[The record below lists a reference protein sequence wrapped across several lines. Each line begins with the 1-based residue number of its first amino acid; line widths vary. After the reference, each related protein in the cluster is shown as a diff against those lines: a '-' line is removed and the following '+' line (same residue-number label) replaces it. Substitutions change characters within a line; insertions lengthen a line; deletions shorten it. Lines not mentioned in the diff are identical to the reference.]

1 MGDQFV
7 HLHVHSEY
15 SLLDGACRIKQL
27 IQRVKELGQDA
38 VAITDHGA
46 MYGAIDFYKEA
57 KANGVRPIIGC
68 EVYVAPR
75 TRFDKVNGLDTS
87 PYHLVLLCENQT
99 GYQNLIKMVSRSY
112 TEGFYFKPRIDRD
125 LLREHS
131 EGIIALSA
139 CLAGEIPRALSQNDY
154 QKAKEAAQ
162 FYLDVFGKDHYF
174 IELQNHGIR
183 QQQKILPDLIRLAKE
198 LDVGLVATNDCHY
211 LTKEDSMTQKKPI
224 KDKLTSRKF
233 WVSLAGLIVGI
244 IGIIGFNISEN
255 MVGLISSSIV
265 SLGSVVGYLLSEGTV
280 DANSIR
286 EIMNIINKIIDEIDK
301 MDNVATTTTT
311 VSGTTGDE
319 VAAAVYRIQAESGK
333 YQAIDKAI
341 EETLSKDE
349 AAPTPEEAAVP
360 VAVDDSNPV

>member
-1 MGDQFV
+1 MDEEKKTSGTITDIKV
-7 HLHVHSEY
+7 GADTDTNRVVATITKTSPSE
-15 SLLDGACRIKQL
+15 SRQKLLDT
-27 IQRVKELGQDA
+27 A
-38 VAITDHGA
+38 VN
-46 MYGAIDFYKEA
+46 M
-57 KANGVRPIIGC
+57 
-68 EVYVAPR
+68 
-75 TRFDKVNGLDTS
+75 
-87 PYHLVLLCENQT
+87 
-99 GYQNLIKMVSRSY
+99 M
-112 TEGFYFKPRIDRD
+112 
-125 LLREHS
+125 
-131 EGIIALSA
+131 
-139 CLAGEIPRALSQNDY
+139 
-154 QKAKEAAQ
+154 
-162 FYLDVFGKDHYF
+162 
-174 IELQNHGIR
+174 
-183 QQQKILPDLIRLAKE
+183 
-198 LDVGLVATNDCHY
+198 
-211 LTKEDSMTQKKPI
+211 DSMTQKKPI

-333 YQAIDKAI
+333 NQAIDKAI